1 MSSPPIKTG
10 FVGLSATGWA
20 ATSLGPALLQPSLK
34 DTYKLTAI
42 STSNADSAA
51 AAVDKYTPLAGNTI
65 TPYHGSS
72 ATIAADEN
80 IDLVAISVKAPLHK
94 SVVMPV
100 IEKGKNF
107 FLEWPAG
114 TSLEETEAIRGAAK
128 AKGLKSFVGL
138 QGRTSGVIQ
147 RVKQLI
153 DSGAIGRVLS
163 STFVGVIP
171 SDNRMYAPFHD
182 EHSRYALEA
191 SNGVT
196 PLLIAA
202 GHQVDAITHALGPL
216 PSVTA
221 SGSQLYPL
229 IRLINKGIETGQTF
243 TSQFFDHFTFS
254 GTLENGTHSTFVMRF
269 GGKMYPGRKTLRWEI
284 EGEEGHI
291 LVESESPVGAFMN
304 VASPNLY
311 VNGEKVEIE
320 GVQSGTYDAY
330 ATIDDAVRNRKV
342 LDAVE
347 KSAREGTRI
356 NLDLKL

>member
-1 MSSPPIKTG
+1 
-10 FVGLSATGWA
+10 
-20 ATSLGPALLQPSLK
+20 
-34 DTYKLTAI
+34 
-42 STSNADSAA
+42 
-51 AAVDKYTPLAGNTI
+51 
-65 TPYHGSS
+65 
-72 ATIAADEN
+72 
-80 IDLVAISVKAPLHK
+80 
-94 SVVMPV
+94 
-100 IEKGKNF
+100 
-107 FLEWPAG
+107 
-114 TSLEETEAIRGAAK
+114 
-128 AKGLKSFVGL
+128 
-138 QGRTSGVIQ
+138 
-147 RVKQLI
+147 
-153 DSGAIGRVLS
+153 
-163 STFVGVIP
+163 
-171 SDNRMYAPFHD
+171 MYAPFHD

-216 PSVTA
+216 TSVTA

-320 GVQSGTYDAY
+320 GVQSGTYDAVGILEDQWKEYAKGEGVGQY